1 MKKNYIAYIWK
12 FFLIKI
18 FFIYFKILYECLL
31 YIELQVLV
39 ILYFIRNKYCN
50 RASLLL
56 LNIERNLYLLVV
68 NLFLF

>member
-31 YIELQVLV
+31 YIELQVLI

-56 LNIERNLYLLVV
+56 LNIEGNLYLLVV